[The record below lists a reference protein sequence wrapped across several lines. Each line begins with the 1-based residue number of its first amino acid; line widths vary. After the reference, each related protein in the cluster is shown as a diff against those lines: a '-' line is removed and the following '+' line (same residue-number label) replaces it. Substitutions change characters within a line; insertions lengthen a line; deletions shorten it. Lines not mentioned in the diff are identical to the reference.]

1 MRLSEYVL
9 QQTMTGETDLE
20 LITRFLTEENL
31 QSEALMIIPTLAR
44 DKVKKVET
52 KLNNVRSWAPYV
64 MGLKLHNKKGTL
76 TDEAAHKLEVI
87 ILMFLCDLELDKTSW
102 IYEWAVE
109 NIPKMDI
116 PFYFFR
122 PTLDYLA
129 KYNIYFKNGE
139 RKNE

>member
-102 IYEWAVE
+102 IYE
-109 NIPKMDI
+109 
-116 PFYFFR
+116 
-122 PTLDYLA
+122 
-129 KYNIYFKNGE
+129 
-139 RKNE
+139 